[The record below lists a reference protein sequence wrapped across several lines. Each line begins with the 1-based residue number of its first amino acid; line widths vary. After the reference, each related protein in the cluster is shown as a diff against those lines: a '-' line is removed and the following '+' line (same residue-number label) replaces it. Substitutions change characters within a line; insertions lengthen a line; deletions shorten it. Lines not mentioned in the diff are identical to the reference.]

1 MNFADQWATISVL
14 WGRDL
19 TRFVRKPSRLV
30 GAFIQPVIFWLMIG
44 GGLTSTFKLSGAQD
58 LNYEQYFFPGIL
70 IMLVLFASIF
80 GTITVI
86 EDRHEGF
93 LQSVLIAPGS
103 RSALVFGKAL
113 GVSSIGLIQASGFL
127 ALAPFAGFS
136 YTEIDW
142 LSLYL
147 FMGMGAVALSTFGF
161 ALAWWL
167 DSSQAYHAIMSIILI
182 PGWILSGAMFPI
194 NPEHTALA
202 WIMRLNPMSYI
213 VDGVR
218 RAFYQDVPVGTVVSE
233 SAWFD
238 LTVVTGFMIF
248 SLGWATWMINKSK

>member
-1 MNFADQWATISVL
+1 MNFADQWATMSVL
-14 WGRDL
+14 WSRDL
-19 TRFVRKPSRLV
+19 SRFFRKPSRLI
-30 GAFIQPVIFWLMIG
+30 GAFMQPVIFWLMIG
-44 GGLTSTFKLSGAQD
+44 GGLTSTFSINGAEA
-58 LNYEQYFFPGIL
+58 LNYEQYFFPGVIV
-70 IMLVLFASIF
+70 MLVLFAAIF

-103 RSALVFGKAL
+103 RSALVLGKAL
-113 GVSSIGLIQASGFL
+113 GVSSVGLIQASAFL

-136 YTEIDW
+136 YLDIDW
-142 LSLYL
+142 LNLYFFL
-147 FMGMGAVALSTFGF
+147 FLGSIALSTFGF

-194 NPEHTALA
+194 NHEQLVLSK
-202 WIMRLNPMSYI
+202 IMSFNPMSYI

-218 RAFYQDVPVGTVVSE
+218 RSFYSDIPIGTTVSNSALTDLIVVIAFTV
-233 SAWFD
+233 
-238 LTVVTGFMIF
+238 F
-248 SLGWATWMINKSK
+248 SLLWANVIVTRSR

>member
-1 MNFADQWATISVL
+1 MNIADQWATISVL
-14 WGRDL
+14 WSRDL
-19 TRFVRKPSRLV
+19 TRFLRKPSRLL
-30 GAFIQPVIFWLMIG
+30 GAFLQPVIFWLMIG
-44 GGLTSTFKLSGAQD
+44 GGLTSTFKLTGAEG

-70 IMLVLFASIF
+70 MMLVLFAAIF

-113 GVSSIGLIQASGFL
+113 GVSSIGLIQASAFL
-127 ALAPFAGFS
+127 ALAPFAGFA

-142 LSLYL
+142 LNLYL
-147 FMGMGAVALSTFGF
+147 FLSLGAISLSTFGF

-194 NPEHTALA
+194 NPDNIALA
-202 WIMRLNPMSYI
+202 WVMRLNPMSYI

-218 RAFYQDVPVGTVVSE
+218 RSFYTEIPTGTVVADAS
-233 SAWFD
+233 FD
-238 LTVVTGFMIF
+238 LLVVVGFTLF
-248 SLGWATWMINKSK
+248 SLAWATLMINRSK

>member
-1 MNFADQWATISVL
+1 MNIADQWATISVL

-19 TRFVRKPSRLV
+19 SRFLRKPSRLI
-30 GAFIQPVIFWLMIG
+30 GAFMQPIIFWLMIG
-44 GGLTSTFKLSGAQD
+44 GGLTSTFKISGAES
-58 LNYEQYFFPGIL
+58 LNYEQYFFPGVVV
-70 IMLVLFASIF
+70 MLVLFAAIF

-93 LQSVLIAPGS
+93 LQSVLTAPGS
-103 RSALVFGKAL
+103 RSALVLGKAL
-113 GVSSIGLIQASGFL
+113 GVSSVGIIQATAFL

-136 YTEIDW
+136 YASIDW
-142 LSLYL
+142 LNLYFFL
-147 FMGMGAVALSTFGF
+147 LLGSVALSTFGF

-194 NPEHTALA
+194 NHDL
-202 WIMRLNPMSYI
+202 IVLSKVMSFNPMSYI

-218 RAFYQDVPVGTVVSE
+218 RSFYADIPLGTTVSNSAFVDLVIVLAFTV
-233 SAWFD
+233 
-238 LTVVTGFMIF
+238 F
-248 SLGWATWMINKSK
+248 SLLWATIIVNRSK